1 MRKLYFSLVII
12 LITVLNFSCVDVV
25 EHYDFKADGTCKVV
39 YDFDM
44 SKAVSVLM
52 NLMSDSVAATPEFSM
67 RKDTML
73 NFYSAL
79 PDSLQQHMSADEV
92 KLAKGSNLAIKMD
105 LKQSLMKASIV
116 HEAKDVAELE
126 YYLQHMSN
134 IASNSQLTKAVKGGQ
149 ENGKFNL
156 QQLITGQDY
165 YVYQVTPHRFYRII
179 DIAKFQKFLK
189 KTQST
194 LAMAK
199 AMLIDMPY
207 KVVLNFAKPVKKIN
221 NSKAMVSANRKQVVL
236 ETNMDEIIRNPS
248 IMNLK
253 IDFE

>member
-1 MRKLYFSLVII
+1 MRRLYISLVIV
-12 LITVLNFSCVDVV
+12 LIAMLNSSCVDVV
-25 EHYDFKADGTCKVV
+25 EHYDFKADGTCRVV

-44 SKAVSVLM
+44 SKAVAVLM
-52 NLMSDSVAATPEFSM
+52 NLMTDSVAATPEFSM
-67 RKDTML
+67 RKDTSL

-79 PDSLQQHMSADEV
+79 PDSLQQRMSAEEV
-92 KLAKGSNLAIKMD
+92 KLAKSSNLAIKMN
-105 LKQSLMKASIV
+105 LKQNLMKASIV

-126 YYLQHMSN
+126 YYLQHMSGL
-134 IASNSQLTKAVKGGQ
+134 ASNSQFGKAVKGVQ
-149 ENGKFNL
+149 ENSKFNL

-207 KVVLNFAKPVKKIN
+207 KVVLNFAKPIKKIN
-221 NSKAMVSANRKQVVL
+221 NTKAIISANRRQVVL
-236 ETNMDEIIRNPS
+236 ETSMDEIIRNPS
-248 IMNLK
+248 VMNLK